1 MLSGHYCSEGQAIYL
16 EEKIIRL
23 VKIKRLKLINSGES
37 IDIFKERQRDRK
49 RMREEE
55 GRARGREEEQIRI
68 QFMHGIFCILSAM

>member
-1 MLSGHYCSEGQAIYL
+1 M

-23 VKIKRLKLINSGES
+23 VKIKWLKLINSGES

-55 GRARGREEEQIRI
+55 GRARGREEQIRI
-68 QFMHGIFCILSAM
+68 QFMYGIFCILSAM